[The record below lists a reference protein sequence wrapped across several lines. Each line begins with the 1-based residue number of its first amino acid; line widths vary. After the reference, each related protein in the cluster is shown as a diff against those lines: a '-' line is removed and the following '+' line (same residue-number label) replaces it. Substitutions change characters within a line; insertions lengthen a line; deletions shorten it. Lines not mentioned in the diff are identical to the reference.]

1 LRPLQRLDDRLQ
13 ALDLAVAMLDGGSHI
28 ANEVLQKSRFGRQ
41 IVKMEPHVQSY
52 PNA

>member
-13 ALDLAVAMLDGGSHI
+13 ALDLAVAMLDGSHI